1 MEHTI
6 EDTKKVEI
14 LKNKLLIKVE
24 QLLKEEDEFL
34 PFGLIQD
41 EDGKFRLL
49 SISNDDDDKYTTNKA
64 VNSIKAHIDSQVSNV
79 DENHSGGFCQDFL
92 INDSD
97 AIQLNLISKFSEG
110 WISIYLPYFIQEN
123 RKITYGS
130 IILGEPME

>member
-14 LKNKLLIKVE
+14 LKNKLLVKVE

-41 EDGKFRLL
+41 AEGGFRLL
-49 SISNDDDDKYTTNKA
+49 SISDDDDEYTPDKA
-64 VNSIKAHIDSQVSNV
+64 VKSLKAHVDSQVSNV
-79 DENHSGGFCQDFL
+79 ELIHSGGFCQDFL
-92 INDSD
+92 INDND

-110 WISIYLPYFIQEN
+110 WISIYLPYFIQED

-130 IILGEPME
+130 IIMGEPME

>member
-6 EDTKKVEI
+6 EDTKKVEV

-24 QLLKEEDEFL
+24 QLLKEADEFL

-49 SISNDDDDKYTTNKA
+49 SISDEDEEYTTDKA
-64 VNSIKAHIDSQVSNV
+64 VNSLKAHIDSQVSNV
-79 DENHSGGFCQDFL
+79 EENHSGGFCQDYL
-92 INDSD
+92 INESD

-110 WISIYLPYFIQEN
+110 WISIYLPYYIQKDRTIE
-123 RKITYGS
+123 YGS
-130 IILGEPME
+130 IIMGEPME